1 MNVKDKSEDLD
12 EIQRSKP
19 AALGLASGRG
29 HSSPGPLRR
38 VAGKSRMQRTS
49 VLLRCCSFQSSE
61 NQTLRQSPAQAL
73 TSGAAEA
80 GGAGKARGLASQVA
94 VEASRARLGEA
105 GPSGAEVALGT
116 GSPLLRVA

>member
-29 HSSPGPLRR
+29 HSSAGPLRR

-61 NQTLRQSPAQAL
+61 NQTLRQSPAQAP
-73 TSGAAEA
+73 
-80 GGAGKARGLASQVA
+80 
-94 VEASRARLGEA
+94 LGQ
-105 GPSGAEVALGT
+105 
-116 GSPLLRVA
+116 